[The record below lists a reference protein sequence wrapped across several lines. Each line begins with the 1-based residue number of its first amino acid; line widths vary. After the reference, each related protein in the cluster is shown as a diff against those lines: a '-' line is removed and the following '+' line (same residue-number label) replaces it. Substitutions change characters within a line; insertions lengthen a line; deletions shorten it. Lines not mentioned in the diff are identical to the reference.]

1 MTPWS
6 AKPGLGTP
14 EGEAMVILL
23 AGARRGMRVS
33 LPHDVTWLVKGVALV
48 SRRLPEPSAA
58 DCPNWVW
65 RFAHNGE
72 RLCVRRSCLVSG
84 GQCRAASKDEAR
96 RAAIAAA
103 RGGAR

>member
-6 AKPGLGTP
+6 AKPGLGTL
-14 EGEAMVILL
+14 ESEAMVILL

-33 LPHDVTWLVKGVALV
+33 LPHDVTWLVKGAALV

-58 DCPNWVW
+58 DEAACEEGPCSFLGHELGCP
-65 RFAHNGE
+65 
-72 RLCVRRSCLVSG
+72 L
-84 GQCRAASKDEAR
+84 EAKQESR
-96 RAAIAAA
+96 QAAIAAA